1 MIVLAGIVLSG
12 CSESTRTIFVP
23 TFEERTISGERLR
36 EQAPLVLPPDYKN
49 PTLHPPKED
58 SVLKEYQK
66 NNFIGQASNVPL
78 PKPRPYDLTKPKP
91 CLLEHTAGCVKK

>member
-1 MIVLAGIVLSG
+1 MLAGIVLSG

-49 PTLHPPKED
+49 PTLRPPKED
-58 SVLKEYQK
+58 TVLLEYKK
-66 NNFIGQASNVPL
+66 NNFVGQMSNAPL

-91 CLLEHTAGCVKK
+91 CLLEHTSGCVKK